1 MKMGMPLCVCV
12 LVCVVCIH
20 LQFFMPL
27 AAGLSDIK
35 PEPLGSYK
43 EGTFV
48 GEPGGELVFGF
59 LP

>member
-12 LVCVVCIH
+12 LMCVVCMH

-35 PEPLGSYK
+35 PGPLGLYK
-43 EGTFV
+43 EEAFV
-48 GEPGGELVFGF
+48 GEPGGELACGF